1 MCSRQKRWKY
11 FCQAWFPQRLWFQ
24 DELDGAHNEIPTGGM
39 MPRNTCCVLVKYYL
53 WNPVEMWQA
62 NRFFIISINA
72 CRTNSQ
78 GSPVS

>member
-1 MCSRQKRWKY
+1 
-11 FCQAWFPQRLWFQ
+11 
-24 DELDGAHNEIPTGGM
+24 